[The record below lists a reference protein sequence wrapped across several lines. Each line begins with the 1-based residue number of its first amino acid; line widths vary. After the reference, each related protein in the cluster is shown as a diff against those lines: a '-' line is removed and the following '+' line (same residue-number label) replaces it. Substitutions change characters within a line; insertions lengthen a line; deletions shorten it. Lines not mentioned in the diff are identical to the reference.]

1 MAIQIPIITSLED
14 AGIKAAKA
22 AFNNFRQEVGNAE
35 GAMGKFRA
43 GSKVAFDAVKANA
56 ATFGIAAAGALVT
69 FGAKAIAASQE
80 LALAADK
87 MATATGLTTEE
98 ASRLMEVAGDLG
110 IETSSVETTIGK
122 MNQQL
127 GKSPDLFEELGVQV
141 AYASDGTVDANET
154 FLNVVDR
161 LKNIKDP
168 AERAAVAAQL
178 LGKGWRDMSQLIN
191 LGADDLRASL
201 SSVSD
206 AKTISPEE
214 AERAKKFRDTMDDL
228 KDSVEDLGLMLADV
242 LVPILQKAADILTS
256 DEAKQFFDDLGNGL
270 GAIWRFGNDPVGHI
284 SDGVRDLASAA
295 KDIPGDI
302 WERNFGSEPQ
312 KQVAGLSSE
321 MENFRRQEADTIDV
335 SERLGLMERKKTE
348 YLEEQQAVLA
358 KKEYADKYIQN
369 QRRIIEESNKTRDA
383 ILGIDAA
390 WDRLVGNLT
399 EQVALDQ
406 AEQQLADLEEAAAKA
421 FASGSDSDL
430 AKYNELAA
438 QFVGT
443 LANIAGGMG
452 NISSREIEMRFKT
465 SGNAAA
471 LDLARWLARGA
482 EYANLSAS
490 QAIGEAGLSFS
501 IPGRAMGGPVS
512 AGGTYLVGERGP
524 ELLTL
529 GSSAGYVTPNHELG
543 GNTIN
548 ITVTSAD
555 PNAVVAALQQYV
567 RLNNRLPA
575 NAIG

>member
-168 AERAAVAAQL
+168 AERAADAAQL

-206 AKTISPEE
+206 AKTISPAE
-214 AERAKKFRDTMDDL
+214 AERAKKFRDTMNDL
-228 KDSVEDLGLMLADV
+228 KDVVEDLGLMLADV

-256 DEAKQFFDDLGNGL
+256 DEAKQFFDDLGDGL

-348 YLEEQQAVLA
+348 YLEQQQAVLA

-406 AEQQLADLEEAAAKA
+406 AEQQLA
-421 FASGSDSDL
+421 
-430 AKYNELAA
+430 ELD
-438 QFVGT
+438 GT

-471 LDLARWLARGA
+471 VDLARWLARGA

-529 GSSAGYVTPNHELG
+529 GSSAGYVTPNHQLG